1 MFFQWLPVLSC
12 RSFLCVNEQ
21 GGALRCYDAETE
33 EEEEE
38 RERQEE
44 GEGKARGYT
53 DVAPLG
59 GRLILFS
66 SRHILHEV
74 RNLFLIIKF
83 LFDNEYFD

>member
-1 MFFQWLPVLSC
+1 M
-12 RSFLCVNEQ
+12 NQ

-33 EEEEE
+33 EGEEE
-38 RERQEE
+38 REKSEE
-44 GEGKARGYT
+44 GEGKERGYT

-74 RNLFLIIKF
+74 RVFFEITKMRCFVVPFLKACATCI
-83 LFDNEYFD
+83 